1 MLGEHRPVNR
11 GETFSVSPGNADRYS
26 ANNPGCPGECIFE
39 SAESTWSGLPVVVKR
54 FGALGRLRDH
64 TWPEGQVSMVSRGQ
78 FDLEVDSPAF
88 RFSGRLF
95 PGSLIV
101 IPPGFEVDLLRWSGS
116 HEATIVEL
124 AKRRVQSLPLLAQ
137 GERSLALVPRFGFMD
152 REAEGLIATM
162 RMEVESDCPSG
173 RAFAESVSIALAARL
188 ASNVAQA
195 RPGGPRA
202 KGALTHEQ
210 RGRVVEYIAAHLSA
224 ELSLKELSGVIEV
237 SQGHFA
243 RMFRETFGMP
253 PHRYVIEQRI
263 EKAKR
268 LIADDFQ
275 SILDIALSLGFAS
288 QSHFT
293 AMFRKVTGMSPRQF
307 RARL

>member
-1 MLGEHRPVNR
+1 MNK
-11 GETFSVSPGNADRYS
+11 GETFSMSPCDADQFA
-26 ANNPGCPGECIFE
+26 ANDPRCSGESIVE
-39 SAESTWSGLPVVVKR
+39 SAGSNWSGLPVVVKR

-78 FDLEVDSPAF
+78 VDMEVDSPTF

-101 IPPGFEVDLLRWSGS
+101 IPPGFEVDLFRWSGS

-137 GERSLALVPRFGFMD
+137 GERNLALAPRFGFMD

-173 RAFAESVSIALAARL
+173 RVFAESVSIALAARL

-195 RPGGPRA
+195 RPGGPRT

-210 RGRVVEYIAAHLSA
+210 RGRVVEYVASHLSA
-224 ELSLKELSGVIEV
+224 ELSLKELSRVIEV

-268 LIADDFQ
+268 LIADDLQ